1 MNAPGW
7 SKGRCDLVLFGLA
20 AGLLLIGLACVG
32 LWLDLM
38 GGYREVADDFR
49 HRTAHYLRIA
59 QREEVLQAAL
69 KSPGLNDFIKRHYLT
84 GEAPGVAYAGLQQQ
98 IKEVIESA
106 GGVALSTQL
115 VQRQQEQEQTTEK
128 IIVRVRMQGD
138 SYALQKVVHALEA
151 RQPLLFFEQ
160 LMIQGPARIK
170 PELQEK
176 LDIRFDVYGYFWKE
190 KV

>member
-7 SKGRCDLVLFGLA
+7 SKSRCDLVLFGLA

-59 QREEVLQAAL
+59 QREASLQAAL
-69 KSPGLNDFIKRHYLT
+69 KSPSLNDFIKRHYLT

-160 LMIQGPARIK
+160 LMIQGPARVK